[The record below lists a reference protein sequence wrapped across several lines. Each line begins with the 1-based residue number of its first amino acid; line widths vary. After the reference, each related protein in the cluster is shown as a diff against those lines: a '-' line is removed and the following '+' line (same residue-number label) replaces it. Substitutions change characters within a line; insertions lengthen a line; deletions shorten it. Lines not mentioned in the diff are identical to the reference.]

1 MFNDVCVIVIL
12 LYICL
17 AEEASRLGNMR
28 ILVLEAN
35 KVINNPEAEICSTDT
50 AADYPSDYHL
60 LIRTGKHTQQCV
72 K

>member
-1 MFNDVCVIVIL
+1 
-12 LYICL
+12 
-17 AEEASRLGNMR
+17 MR